1 MELKEGF
8 FKVGS
13 YKNTFYKLIVDQK
26 RGKMMLQEREGWE
39 EGREGRREGSA
50 EGGREGGIQL

>member
-26 RGKMMLQEREGWE
+26 RGKMMLQEREGD
-39 EGREGRREGSA
+39 GRK
-50 EGGREGGIQL
+50 GGRE